1 MEVAEQWIK
10 KGYPITKVL
19 EILEINRSTYY
30 YQQNGKVEKKTV
42 GGGRPTPGYSLTA
55 TGEKVSDEQ
64 IQEWLSELVMGEGFA
79 YGYRKLTIQLR
90 RDHQLVISKKK
101 VYRLC
106 KAMDLL
112 RPQREKRIPYP
123 KKLARNRIIT
133 GSNQLWE
140 MDVKY
145 GYIEGEERFFFVLS
159 LIDVYDRSVIDYHI
173 GLSCSGSD
181 AVKTLQRALFKRQQ
195 FEQANKPV
203 IRTDNGP
210 QFISHAFEA
219 ACERFG
225 IEHERIPPRT
235 PNMNAHIEA
244 FHRLLEEECL
254 GRMAF
259 DSYEEAYQAVMEYMK
274 FYNERRIHSSILNLP
289 PHEFYKKAQ
298 TESLIIKEVRV

>member
-42 GGGRPTPGYSLTA
+42 DGGRPTPGCSLTA
-55 TGEKVSDEQ
+55 TGEKVPDEQ

-79 YGYRKLTIQLR
+79 YGYHKLTIQLR

-123 KKLARNRIIT
+123 KKHARNRIIT

-145 GYIEGEERFFFVLS
+145 GYIEGEERFFLVLS
-159 LIDVYDRSVIDYHI
+159 LIDVYDRSV
-173 GLSCSGSD
+173 
-181 AVKTLQRALFKRQQ
+181 
-195 FEQANKPV
+195 
-203 IRTDNGP
+203 
-210 QFISHAFEA
+210 
-219 ACERFG
+219 
-225 IEHERIPPRT
+225 
-235 PNMNAHIEA
+235 
-244 FHRLLEEECL
+244 
-254 GRMAF
+254 
-259 DSYEEAYQAVMEYMK
+259 
-274 FYNERRIHSSILNLP
+274 
-289 PHEFYKKAQ
+289 
-298 TESLIIKEVRV
+298 

>member
-1 MEVAEQWIK
+1 MEVAEQWIE
-10 KGYPITKVL
+10 KGYTITKIL
-19 EILEINRSTYY
+19 EILEINCSTYY
-30 YQQNGKVEKKTV
+30 YQQNGKVKEKTV
-42 GGGRPTPGYSLTA
+42 AGEHPAPSYSLTT

-112 RPQREKRIPYP
+112 RPQREKRIQYP

-159 LIDVYDRSVIDYHI
+159 LIDVYDRSEIDYHI

-181 AVKTLQRALFKRQQ
+181 AVQTLQR
-195 FEQANKPV
+195 
-203 IRTDNGP
+203 
-210 QFISHAFEA
+210 
-219 ACERFG
+219 
-225 IEHERIPPRT
+225 HE
-235 PNMNAHIEA
+235 
-244 FHRLLEEECL
+244 
-254 GRMAF
+254 
-259 DSYEEAYQAVMEYMK
+259 K
-274 FYNERRIHSSILNLP
+274 
-289 PHEFYKKAQ
+289 
-298 TESLIIKEVRV
+298 